1 MKEKESF
8 QLCTE
13 KKLNEFPFITL
24 GQNTS
29 CSTRYMSI
37 NLTGLRN
44 ECLDFFAK
52 KENKEVT
59 VYEREQLENIYISQV
74 VNKEEYLSIETTCF
88 NGFMKNLV
96 EEFLQK
102 NPTTELKELKL
113 SEGIQALC
121 VILENLNINA
131 IPWTDYNHMPVIE
144 LIEVQFE
151 FTTQLILNLRF
162 KESLTK
168 LNYVQNKFYEKFKQ
182 ISWYNLITKE
192 FKREIK
198 NIATSVFR
206 FDYSDIDDDTEADIL
221 DSNYC
226 VIKYVASSDESETF
240 IIQTTD
246 L

>member
-8 QLCTE
+8 QLFTE

-44 ECLDFFAK
+44 HSLEIFSK
-52 KENKEVT
+52 KENKEIT
-59 VYEREQLENIYISQV
+59 VYEREQLENIYKSQV
-74 VNKEEYLSIETTCF
+74 VEKEKYLSIEITCF
-88 NGFMKNLV
+88 KGFMKNLV
-96 EEFLQK
+96 EEYLQK
-102 NPTTELKELKL
+102 NPATELKELIL
-113 SEGIQALC
+113 SEGVQALC

-131 IPWTDYNHMPVIE
+131 IPWTDYDRMPVIE
-144 LIEVQFE
+144 LIEVQFD

-168 LNYVQNKFYEKFKQ
+168 LNYVQNKFYEKFEQ
-182 ISWYNLITKE
+182 IYWFDLVTQEFEKE
-192 FKREIK
+192 VK
-198 NIATSVFR
+198 NIATDVFK
-206 FDYSDIDDDTEADIL
+206 FDYDEIDDDTEADIL

-226 VIKYVASSDESETF
+226 VIKHVASSDESETF